1 MYRSI
6 EVQTVVGHETFGEM
20 KASEVTRQLAY
31 ALYEQN
37 VLLRGHDSANKAMSA
52 WVAAFRYGLL
62 KLPEIT
68 SNPFSDLDK
77 LSSVPRRQRWTDQLL
92 DSFIK
97 KAEELGYQSVGRC
110 ALLCMEPD
118 AAAGRYSE
126 PEMGCLRGRRKNL
139 ANTADQT
146 WCSGTDSRNAP
157 IAHVPNGGS
166 NGSKA

>member
-37 VLLRGHDSANKAMSA
+37 VLLRGHDFANKAMSA

-68 SNPFSDLDK
+68 SNPFGPRQVVFSSATTTLDRPATRQFYK
-77 LSSVPRRQRWTDQLL
+77 KSRRARLPVCWAMRP
-92 DSFIK
+92 FV
-97 KAEELGYQSVGRC
+97 Y
-110 ALLCMEPD
+110 
-118 AAAGRYSE
+118 
-126 PEMGCLRGRRKNL
+126 
-139 ANTADQT
+139 
-146 WCSGTDSRNAP
+146 GT
-157 IAHVPNGGS
+157 
-166 NGSKA
+166 